1 MTAPETDESRT
12 PPAAPPASAAA
23 APKPPSS
30 TMRNL
35 NLIVVPALCLGALI
49 LMYSRLSGDIR
60 DLQVSQLQ
68 LVSEVASL
76 RRTPMLDLAAA
87 PSRGGDDALV
97 TMVEFSDYECPFCIK
112 YFQEILPRIE
122 ENYISTGRI
131 RYVFR
136 DFPVDELHPAAIRAH
151 EAGRCAGEQDRF
163 WEMHTRL
170 FSAPGTHGDD
180 MLRARAGE
188 TGLDLTAFDECLGSG
203 RTTADIRRVGGLA
216 VSMGAAGTP
225 AFFLGLYDPALGQV
239 RVLRGISGAQPYEV
253 FAQTI
258 DLLLQQ
264 VQ

>member
-1 MTAPETDESRT
+1 MTETGPDEQTPPTPAPQTAPT
-12 PPAAPPASAAA
+12 APGA
-23 APKPPSS
+23 
-30 TMRNL
+30 TLRNL
-35 NLIVVPALCLGALI
+35 NLIVVPALCLGALG
-49 LMYSRLSGDIR
+49 LMYTRLSSEIQ
-60 DLQVSQLQ
+60 DLQVSQRQ

-76 RRTPMLDLAAA
+76 RRTPLIDLANA
-87 PSRGGDDALV
+87 PTRGNQDAVV

-122 ENYISTGRI
+122 TDYIATGKI

-151 EAGRCAGEQDRF
+151 EASRCADEQDRF
-163 WEMHTRL
+163 WQMHTRL

-180 MLRARAGE
+180 QLRARAQDA
-188 TGLDLTAFDECLGSG
+188 GLDLTAFDECLASG
-203 RTTADIRRVGGLA
+203 RTTADIRQVGNQA
-216 VSMGAAGTP
+216 MAMGASGTP
-225 AFFLGLYDPALGQV
+225 AFFLGVYDPALGQV

-253 FAQTI
+253 FAQTL